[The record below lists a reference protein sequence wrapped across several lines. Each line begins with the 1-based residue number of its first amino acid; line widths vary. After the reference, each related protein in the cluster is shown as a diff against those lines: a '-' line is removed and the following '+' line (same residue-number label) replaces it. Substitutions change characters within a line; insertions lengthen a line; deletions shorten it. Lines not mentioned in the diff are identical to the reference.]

1 MFEIS
6 SNEIGLLD
14 LMFNS
19 GLVKTKGDARRLIRQ
34 GAVKLDQEKIN
45 DEKFILKPQN
55 DMILQSGKRGF
66 IKIKIN

>member
-55 DMILQSGKRGF
+55 DMILQSEKKR
-66 IKIKIN
+66 IHKN